1 MRCVRERISCRSV
14 CYLLILYYLCGT
26 RVCHPYGGD
35 FPYPPLSSITLD
47 SNHKYMK
54 NFNPIGSLVV
64 LIGAL
69 VLIVPALLD
78 KGGNVFNLIGCVV
91 MIAGFFLHIFLNKR
105 ITTIKK

>member
-1 MRCVRERISCRSV
+1 MLSLDFVLPLRYEGVSS
-14 CYLLILYYLCGT
+14 LW
-26 RVCHPYGGD
+26 GGD

>member
-1 MRCVRERISCRSV
+1 M
-14 CYLLILYYLCGT
+14 
-26 RVCHPYGGD
+26 CHPYGGD